1 MDALSASNFGLNY
14 FVNALP
20 GVTIRQSG
28 DSTNV
33 AEGGATDSYT
43 VVLGSI
49 PTATVTIT
57 LDNTNN
63 QVNTNVTT
71 LTFTAANWN
80 IPQTVILTAVNDT
93 TGEGKHTGVIKYTVT
108 STDPTY
114 NGMVIKPIIVDITDN
129 DLIQRNPGFNAPV
142 FNAFGLQNAG
152 SNASPTFA
160 DIDGDGDLD
169 AFIGNK
175 YGETHFYRNTGTA
188 TAPNFAFQSNNFGL
202 ADVGDN
208 ANPAFADID
217 GDGDLDAFV
226 GKLDGTI
233 QYFRNNG
240 NALAPQFVA
249 QTATLGLTDVGSKA
263 NPTFA
268 DIDNDG
274 DLDAFVGKGQGGAV
288 AFFRNIGTANAAN
301 FVSEANSF
309 GMNSVS
315 SNSSPTLVDW
325 DGDGDLD
332 AIVGDFIATTFLRN
346 IGTKT
351 VPNFVSQT
359 STFGLSDDGFSHNP
373 TLVDIDGDGDLDAF
387 VGFGYGDTA
396 FYLNTPP
403 GINIQQSGNSTAVT
417 EGGATDTFTV
427 VLASIPKANV
437 TITLDNTNNQVNTDK
452 ITLTFTAANWNIP
465 QTVILTAVN
474 DTVGE
479 GKHNGII
486 TYKVTSTDPDYNGMV
501 VKPLAVT
508 ITDNDLATGNPNFIG
523 EQINPF
529 GLTTGPDGFTKP
541 RFADID
547 GDGDLDLFAGFRYGD
562 IQFYRN
568 TGTANAPAFAS
579 PVNSNSIGL
588 LGSNGGY
595 NSPSFADIDG
605 DGDLDAF
612 IGGADGKLLFSRN
625 VGTATAPSFVSQSF
639 TFGIGDVGGYANPT
653 FADIDSDGDLD
664 AFIGANDGKTHFFR
678 NIGSATAANFVSQ
691 ANNFGITDVGDNTA
705 FPSLVDFDGDGD
717 LDAIVGD
724 FFGNTQFFRNVG
736 TATAPSFTKVN
747 GTFGIPEI
755 GDYAHP
761 TFADIDGDG
770 DLDAFIGED
779 GFDTPIHFLRNVST
793 NLVTIAQSGGTTNV
807 TEGGANDTYTVVLKN
822 QPTANVTITFVTNGQ
837 VSTNTANLVFTAANW
852 NVAQTVTVTAINDG
866 VGEGK
871 HTGSITHVVTSA
883 DPAYQGA
890 FSLPVVATITDND
903 LPTGNPNFLALATN
917 PFGLSSNPSSGQ
929 VALVDIDGDGDLDA
943 FQNGTSFG
951 SIRFLRNVGSAS
963 APSFVSAASNFGITE
978 IDSFTASPSFADI
991 DRDGDLDA
999 FIAGSDGTTQFFR
1012 NIGTAKN
1019 PSFASQASNF
1029 GIPDVGASA
1038 KLAFGDIDNDGDLDV
1053 FVGNNGGATQFL
1065 RNNGTASAPAFVISA
1080 SNFGITDNNTF
1091 ARPTLIDIDGDGDLD
1106 MFVGDNTGNTQFFQ
1120 NTGSASAPSFVSVS
1134 GAFGISNVGSFA
1146 TPTFAD
1152 IDGDGDMDAF
1162 VGNNNGE
1169 IRFFENTVRSR
1180 PVLTTPAA
1188 IAYTDTKFDDTFA
1201 TRNGNLVATDANGG
1215 PLTFGIQGGT
1225 DLGNGTIRLVNS
1237 FGTLTVTKATGAY
1250 SFVANDTTI
1259 EALTANAAAT
1269 FTVTVSDGL
1278 LSASKTLSLS
1288 LNQSGTTESNGND
1301 NLVGTAGNDKFNAL
1315 AGNDTLNGGLGVDT
1329 MAGGLGNDTYV
1340 VDNIADK
1347 VIETSTL
1354 ATEIDLVQSS
1364 VSFTLSVNV
1373 ENLVLTGGNAVSG
1386 TGNALGNAITGNSGA
1401 NTLNGGLG
1409 VDTMTGGLGND
1420 TYVVDNVGDKVVET
1434 SALATEV
1441 DRVLSAVSHTLTANV
1456 ENLVLA
1462 GGNPVNGTGNALGNV
1477 ITGNSGVNT
1486 LNGGLG
1492 VDTMAGGLGNDT
1504 YVVDN
1509 IADKVIETSALATEV
1524 DRVLSVVSHTLTA
1537 NVENLSLLGSAAS
1550 NGTGNNL
1557 ANTLIGNTAANIL
1570 NGGLGNDILT
1580 GGLGNDIFRL
1590 TTLTNDRITDFNV
1603 PNDTIQLENAVF
1615 TQLTTTGVLSAN
1627 HFKVGAAT
1635 DADDHVLYNSATGS
1649 LVFDSN
1655 GNAVGGATQIALLG
1669 IGLALTIA
1677 DFVVI

>member
-1 MDALSASNFGLNY
+1 M
-14 FVNALP
+14 
-20 GVTIRQSG
+20 
-28 DSTNV
+28 
-33 AEGGATDSYT
+33 
-43 VVLGSI
+43 
-49 PTATVTIT
+49 
-57 LDNTNN
+57 
-63 QVNTNVTT
+63 
-71 LTFTAANWN
+71 
-80 IPQTVILTAVNDT
+80 
-93 TGEGKHTGVIKYTVT
+93 
-108 STDPTY
+108 
-114 NGMVIKPIIVDITDN
+114 
-129 DLIQRNPGFNAPV
+129 
-142 FNAFGLQNAG
+142 
-152 SNASPTFA
+152 
-160 DIDGDGDLD
+160 
-169 AFIGNK
+169 
-175 YGETHFYRNTGTA
+175 
-188 TAPNFAFQSNNFGL
+188 
-202 ADVGDN
+202 
-208 ANPAFADID
+208 
-217 GDGDLDAFV
+217 
-226 GKLDGTI
+226 
-233 QYFRNNG
+233 
-240 NALAPQFVA
+240 
-249 QTATLGLTDVGSKA
+249 
-263 NPTFA
+263 
-268 DIDNDG
+268 
-274 DLDAFVGKGQGGAV
+274 
-288 AFFRNIGTANAAN
+288 
-301 FVSEANSF
+301 
-309 GMNSVS
+309 
-315 SNSSPTLVDW
+315 
-325 DGDGDLD
+325 
-332 AIVGDFIATTFLRN
+332 GDFIATTFLRN

-501 VKPLAVT
+501 VKPLAVS

-523 EQINPF
+523 DQINPF

-736 TATAPSFTKVN
+736 TQAAPSFSKVN
-747 GTFGIPEI
+747 SSFGIPEI

-793 NLVTIAQSGGTTNV
+793 NLVTIAQSGGSTNV
-807 TEGGANDTYTVVLKN
+807 VEGGVTDTYTIVLKV
-822 QPTANVTITFVTNGQ
+822 QPTANVTIAFLTNGQ
-837 VSTNTANLVFTAANW
+837 VSTNIANLVFTSANW
-852 NVAQTVTVTAINDG
+852 NVAQTVTVTAINDS

-871 HTGSITHVVTSA
+871 HTGSITHVVTST

-903 LPTGNPNFLALATN
+903 LPTGNPNFLAPTTN

-929 VALVDIDGDGDLDA
+929 VALVDIDGDGDLDV

-1012 NIGTAKN
+1012 NTGTAKN
-1019 PSFASQASNF
+1019 PSFTSQASNF
-1029 GIPDVGASA
+1029 GIPDVGTSA
-1038 KLAFGDIDNDGDLDV
+1038 KLAFADIDNDGDLDV
-1053 FVGNNGGATQFL
+1053 FVGNNGGATQFF
-1065 RNNGTASAPAFVISA
+1065 RNTGTVNAPAFVSSA

-1091 ARPTLIDIDGDGDLD
+1091 ARPTLTDIDGDGDLD
-1106 MFVGDNTGNTQFFQ
+1106 MFVGDNTGNTQFFR
-1120 NTGSASAPSFVSVS
+1120 NTGSVSVPSFVSAS
-1134 GAFGISNVGSFA
+1134 GAFGISDVGSFA

-1162 VGNNNGE
+1162 VGNNDGE
-1169 IRFFENTVRSR
+1169 IRFFENTARSR

-1188 IAYTDTKFDDTFA
+1188 IVYTDTKFDDTFA

-1225 DLGNGTIRLVNS
+1225 DLGNGTVRLVNA

-1250 SFVANDTTI
+1250 SFVANDTAI

-1269 FTVTVSDGL
+1269 FTVTVSDGV
-1278 LSASKTLSLS
+1278 LSVSKAFSLS
-1288 LNQSGTTESNGND
+1288 LNQSGTTESNGID
-1301 NLVGTAGNDKFNAL
+1301 NLLGTAGDDKFNAL
-1315 AGNDTLNGGLGVDT
+1315 DGSDTLNGGAGLDT
-1329 MAGGLGNDTYV
+1329 MIGGAGND
-1340 VDNIADK
+1340 
-1347 VIETSTL
+1347 S
-1354 ATEIDLVQSS
+1354 
-1364 VSFTLSVNV
+1364 
-1373 ENLVLTGGNAVSG
+1373 
-1386 TGNALGNAITGNSGA
+1386 
-1401 NTLNGGLG
+1401 
-1409 VDTMTGGLGND
+1409 
-1420 TYVVDNVGDKVVET
+1420 YVVDNVGDKVIET
-1434 SALATEV
+1434 SLLATEIDKV
-1441 DRVLSAVSHTLTANV
+1441 FSAVNYVLTANV
-1456 ENLVLA
+1456 ENLALIGA
-1462 GGNPVNGTGNALGNV
+1462 NAINGSGNTLGNAITGNALG
-1477 ITGNSGVNT
+1477 NT

-1492 VDTMAGGLGNDT
+1492 VDTMAGGLGNDS

-1509 IADKVIETSALATEV
+1509 VGDKVIEISALATEI
-1524 DRVLSVVSHTLTA
+1524 DRVLSAVSHTLTT
-1537 NVENLSLLGSAAS
+1537 NVENLVLIGGNPV

-1557 ANTLIGNTAANIL
+1557 ANSIVGNAAANLL
-1570 NGGLGNDILT
+1570 NGGLGNDVLT

-1590 TTLTNDRITDFNV
+1590 TTLTNDRITDFSV

-1615 TQLTTTGVLSAN
+1615 TQLTTIGVLSAI

-1649 LVFDSN
+1649 LVYDSN
-1655 GNAVGGATQIALLG
+1655 GNAAGGATQIAVLG
-1669 IGLALTIA
+1669 IGLALTNA
-1677 DFVVI
+1677 DFLVI